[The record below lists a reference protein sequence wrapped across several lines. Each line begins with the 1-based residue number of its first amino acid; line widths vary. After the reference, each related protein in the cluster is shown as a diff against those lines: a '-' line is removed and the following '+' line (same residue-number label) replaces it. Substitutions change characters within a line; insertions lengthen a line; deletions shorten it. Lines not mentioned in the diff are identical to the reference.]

1 MCESFTFCDVKL
13 VSKRGHEVVTISHRR
28 ASYSAQD
35 GDVLTS
41 LMTQLQT
48 DPDAYWKE
56 RFLAELLFLMFMPGG
71 YWLANLIERLQDLTY
86 IYIYKNMNKC
96 KLYIYTVILYLYL
109 LFMLCVF
116 DDDDDGGGDDD
127 GDDDDD
133 DDDDDGDDDDDDDD
147 DDGGGDDD
155 NM

>member
-1 MCESFTFCDVKL
+1 MALLMTGGYVFFLEAHFDSCWGDKSGWTQFNPNEIMPKSAVDWMVTNLSFSNRLFMCESFTFCDVKL

-56 RFLAELLFLMFMPGG
+56 RFQAELLSLMFMPSV
-71 YWLANLIERLQDLTY
+71 YWLANLIERFQNL
-86 IYIYKNMNKC
+86 IYIYE
-96 KLYIYTVILYLYL
+96 
-109 LFMLCVF
+109 
-116 DDDDDGGGDDD
+116 
-127 GDDDDD
+127 
-133 DDDDDGDDDDDDDD
+133 
-147 DDGGGDDD
+147 
-155 NM
+155 